1 MGSVRLTPLRQISAK
16 FPPIITSQ
24 FSSLNTPSLS
34 PLPNHDRR
42 LPTSTLLRN
51 STRRLYS
58 KLSLP
63 SSPKTSQPVSSP
75 PAHPLQNFPPWNCA
89 DKSSPAPVRPKS
101 SLLTQPPPFDE
112 DAVNAE
118 FQQEYAALEQRS
130 RQLDLEFQE
139 FVKELRLWIAA
150 GVEPVSDEAK
160 RKYRPIV

>member
-1 MGSVRLTPLRQISAK
+1 MTEDSQNADFYETQPVNYTPNFH
-16 FPPIITSQ
+16 FPP
-24 FSSLNTPSLS
+24 
-34 PLPNHDRR
+34 LPKPPN
-42 LPTSTLLRN
+42 
-51 STRRLYS
+51 
-58 KLSLP
+58 P
-63 SSPKTSQPVSSP
+63 SSS
-75 PAHPLQNFPPWNCA
+75 PLQNFPPWNCA
-89 DKSSPAPVRPKS
+89 DESSPAPVRPKS

-160 RKYRPIV
+160 RK